1 MSNRV
6 ETLEVL
12 MNSHDPKTSIKIS
25 NDTEASRDLIFTQL
39 DKLTTEVI
47 LNEIDHATGVITK
60 GIKVASN
67 ETITAFIKST
77 DYSTNFFTFG
87 AQSEVVTKQAVSGAS
102 QTYSINV
109 SATDTD
115 LAGDYI
121 ILPLVNSGVEEE
133 HLFWFQ
139 VADGTA
145 GNYPPTGL
153 SGYIYHEVDIT
164 SSGNQA
170 AANLKTAIDGLSHTT
185 ATVSGNTV
193 TVTASTGAVSGQPEV
208 SDTTNLGVA
217 VTQIGVTA
225 AVAQYKYTLLG
236 TGQTMTYTTGEQEK
250 EAKILIELNSSS
262 GNEQKTI
269 ARQDCTVIRSA

>member
-12 MNSHDPKTSIKIS
+12 INSHDPKTSIKIS
-25 NDTEASRDLIFTQL
+25 NDTEASREIIYTQL

-47 LNEIDHATGVITK
+47 LNEIDHATGIITK
-60 GIKVASN
+60 GVKLASG

-87 AQSEVVTKQAVSGAS
+87 TQTEVVTKQAVSSAS

-217 VTQIGVTA
+217 VTQVGVTA

-236 TGQTMTYTTGEQEK
+236 TGQTMAYTTGEQEK
-250 EAKILIELNSSS
+250 EAKILIEINNS
-262 GNEQKTI
+262 GGTEQKTI